1 MRTRLL
7 ALAAAVLMNAAPA
20 HASPMLTLTS
30 ADAKI
35 VIQAGQRGV
44 TAQGAPRH
52 VRYKVERTLADQLQR
67 AFAAEQVMEI
77 DRNDIRYYVVLSQE
91 MSRPLAM
98 GQGYCGAGE
107 EHKLLLIASR
117 GNTLRQSDSLLIS
130 SCYESIEP
138 LIPDGKQSTTR
149 AALDIDAKHDAIR
162 FSWLD
167 DGPDTQRILSIQHGR
182 FVLELRPRHPPGD

>member
-1 MRTRLL
+1 
-7 ALAAAVLMNAAPA
+7 
-20 HASPMLTLTS
+20 
-30 ADAKI
+30 
-35 VIQAGQRGV
+35 
-44 TAQGAPRH
+44 
-52 VRYKVERTLADQLQR
+52 
-67 AFAAEQVMEI
+67 MEI